1 MAKEYHPDK
10 NPEAGEKVSTTSHL
24 QRSNAV
30 LYYFDQP
37 KFSNLIIFKNKLITL
52 FFSQFKEISF
62 AYEVLSNPEK
72 KETYDRFGLQGLKE
86 GGGGS
91 GIEWLLSLLN
101 IIFVFERGLGIQCLI
116 Y

>member
-10 NPEAGEKVSTTSHL
+10 NPEAGEKVSTASHL
-24 QRSNAV
+24 VIYR
-30 LYYFDQP
+30 DQMLCCIILTNG
-37 KFSNLIIFKNKLITL
+37 NLVFKLFLKMIKLITL
-52 FFSQFKEISF
+52 LFFFLQFKEISF

-91 GIEWLLSLLN
+91 GIE
-101 IIFVFERGLGIQCLI
+101 
-116 Y
+116 